1 MPCPRNIVAERKR
14 ATNCALFFGAFEFQ
28 FGRLLVQLL
37 RGFCLALSDQC
48 MDEKI
53 KNRRAPPFFRII
65 FVSDWS

>member
-1 MPCPRNIVAERKR
+1 MPCPRNIVAEKKR

-48 MDEKI
+48 MDEK
-53 KNRRAPPFFRII
+53 N
-65 FVSDWS
+65 